1 MEEDIQNY
9 SPTVMFRGTPGT
21 KNKLSRKL
29 VFSFRISS
37 VQDFE
42 FSKIGS

>member
-9 SPTVMFRGTPGT
+9 SPTVMFRRTPGT

-29 VFSFRISS
+29 VFFRISS